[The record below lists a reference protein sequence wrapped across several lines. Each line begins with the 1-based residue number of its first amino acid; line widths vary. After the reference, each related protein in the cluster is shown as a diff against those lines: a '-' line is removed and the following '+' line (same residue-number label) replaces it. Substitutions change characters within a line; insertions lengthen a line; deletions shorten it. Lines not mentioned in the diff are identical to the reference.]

1 MRRCVPAIVFAILL
15 FTGRPASA
23 DSLIVGDIVHLID
36 PGGPPIWGG
45 EFVVD
50 VAAGGVFDGVA
61 DLVTFCVQQSSEIN
75 GTDDFTVTHIGDLS
89 IPGDNATDDGDELNN
104 RTAWIYLNYRLD
116 PVGFVS
122 TYTEDG
128 IQAAIWI
135 IEEELEFTQQVFP
148 FALDA
153 SVQSR
158 TNALMAAAD
167 NAVTVGGFVNTN
179 VRIVQLEFPD
189 GTEAQDVLM
198 LDGGTTTQDIH
209 MPEPA
214 TVLLV
219 GSGAAALIRRKV
231 KSGSRG

>member
-15 FTGRPASA
+15 FTGRPAFA
-23 DSLIVGDIVHLID
+23 DSLIVGDTVHLID

-45 EFVVD
+45 EFVID
-50 VAAGGVFDGVA
+50 VAVGGIFDGVA
-61 DLVTFCVQQSSEIN
+61 DLVTFCVQQSSDIN
-75 GTDDFTVTHIGDLS
+75 GDDDFTVAAIGTS
-89 IPGDNATDDGDELNN
+89 TDDGDPLDD
-104 RTAWIYLNYRLD
+104 RTAWIYVNYRQD
-116 PVGFVS
+116 PAGFVS
-122 TYTEDG
+122 TYSEDG

-135 IEEELEFTQQVFP
+135 LEDEAYFRDNVYP
-148 FALDA
+148 FLLDA
-153 SVQSR
+153 TTRGQAE
-158 TNALMAAAD
+158 ALMAAAD
-167 NAVTVGGFVNTN
+167 NAVTGGFVNTN
-179 VRIVQLEFPD
+179 VRIAQLEFPD